1 MINFSDVIK
10 ENIKGHN
17 PNWTEITDHP
27 YRILIIGGSGS
38 GETSSLFNLINKQ
51 PDIVKIYLYSK
62 NPYDAKYQFLINKQK
77 SAGLMQ
83 IIWKYWK

>member
-38 GETSSLFNLINKQ
+38 GETSSLFDLINKQ

>member
-83 IIWKYWK
+83 II

>member
-27 YRILIIGGSGS
+27 YRILIIGGSES

-83 IIWKYWK
+83 II

>member
-10 ENIKGHN
+10 EDIKGHN
-17 PNWTEITDHP
+17 PNWTEVTDHP